1 MADIPPA
8 ETPTRA
14 DLVLRLLT
22 LADLTAYP
30 EVRAAALAEV
40 KAVQHPPLAIST
52 PSGVDLSKY
61 FSAGWPP
68 GQEIKDGVLQPPT
81 NNAAGTFPPEPFPG
95 RGYGL

>member
-8 ETPTRA
+8 ETPTHA

-22 LADLTAYP
+22 LADLTTHP
-30 EVRAAALAEV
+30 EVRVAALAEV
-40 KAVQHPPLAIST
+40 KALQRPLVKGGAPRDWFQKEPRSQ
-52 PSGVDLSKY
+52 P
-61 FSAGWPP
+61 FP